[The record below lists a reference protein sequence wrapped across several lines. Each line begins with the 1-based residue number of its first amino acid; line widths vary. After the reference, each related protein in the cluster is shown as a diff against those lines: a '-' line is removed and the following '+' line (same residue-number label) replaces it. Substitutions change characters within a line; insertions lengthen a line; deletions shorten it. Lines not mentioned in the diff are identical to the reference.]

1 MDKMKEVMDVLGI
14 KEGVPYD
21 VIDTNDGGTVVSSP
35 YTYDGETFV
44 DCDGDSLS
52 NDGVLWSLITGEY
65 KIKLA

>member
-14 KEGVPYD
+14 KEGVPYN
-21 VIDTNDGGTVVSSP
+21 VITTHDGRIVVYSP
-35 YTYDGETFV
+35 YMYDGETFV